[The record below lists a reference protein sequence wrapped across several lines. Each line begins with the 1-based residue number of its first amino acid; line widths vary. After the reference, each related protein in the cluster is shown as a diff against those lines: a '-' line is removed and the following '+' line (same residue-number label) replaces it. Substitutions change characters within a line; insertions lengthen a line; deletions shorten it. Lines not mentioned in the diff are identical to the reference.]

1 MAHQIADLRASFA
14 TGAKVNG
21 ADQTFVNIVM
31 GHTPDVPAVYQKAT
45 MYGLAAVAQAA
56 LAWLKSDRCGS
67 GVGAVWMAR
76 TRWLLTQNL
85 KVIVEP
91 ERFILLGNFYGRGD
105 RI

>member
-67 GVGAVWMAR
+67 GVDGSNAVAFDAK
-76 TRWLLTQNL
+76 L
-85 KVIVEP
+85 KS
-91 ERFILLGNFYGRGD
+91 D
-105 RI
+105 RRA